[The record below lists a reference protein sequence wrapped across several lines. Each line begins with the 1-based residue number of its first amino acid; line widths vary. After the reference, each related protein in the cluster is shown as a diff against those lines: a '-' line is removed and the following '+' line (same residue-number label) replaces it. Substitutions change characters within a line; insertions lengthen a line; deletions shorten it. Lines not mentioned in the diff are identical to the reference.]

1 MLWEVQNCFL
11 LVSILNLYKMKLPV
25 FHSSVLQKSTL
36 IENQYVDGT
45 TWFKG
50 RKPSVLEL
58 HWGEFHPHQAIQC
71 CHEFRACWWSWPA
84 SPALLVSGVD
94 YSGAK
99 SGSFLNTAAHWSGNS
114 GCDCGKPTVYRGLV
128 EWVLHVNLMVHRRI
142 ITVVSRHSRAN
153 IL

>member
-25 FHSSVLQKSTL
+25 FHSSVLQKSAL
-36 IENQYVDGT
+36 IENQCVDGT
-45 TWFKG
+45 TWFKE

-71 CHEFRACWWSWPA
+71 RHAFRACWWSWPA

-99 SGSFLNTAAHWSGNS
+99 SGFSLNTAAHWSGNS

-128 EWVLHVNLMVHRRI
+128 EWVLHVNLMVRRRI
-142 ITVVSRHSRAN
+142 IAVV
-153 IL
+153 